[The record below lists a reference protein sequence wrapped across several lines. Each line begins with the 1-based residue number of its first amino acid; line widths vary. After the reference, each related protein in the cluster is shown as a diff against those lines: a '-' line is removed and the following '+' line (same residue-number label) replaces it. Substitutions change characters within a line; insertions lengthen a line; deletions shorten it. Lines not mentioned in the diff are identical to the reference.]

1 MQRND
6 PNEIKCPHITAL
18 IIYCLYMFACLG
30 GFVTGNALVIILD
43 FLLLI
48 IYFLIY
54 FFTLKGIK
62 QKLFYLY
69 KRALIISFIL
79 SIVSTIGRIIAIIVV
94 SSIDTDTK
102 AERRAKK
109 IVMGIMIAGFFFD
122 WILTVVLFFYKNKV
136 KNYCETSPTLA
147 NPTIPIENDN
157 TAALV

>member
-1 MQRND
+1 MQSND

-18 IIYCLYMFACLG
+18 IIYSIYIFAFVGGLYTA
-30 GFVTGNALVIILD
+30 NALTIILD
-43 FLLLI
+43 LSILI
-48 IYFLIY
+48 LYFLIY
-54 FFTLKGIK
+54 LFTLKGIK

-79 SIVSTIGRIIAIIVV
+79 SIVSTIYRIIAIIVL

-109 IVMGIMIAGFFFD
+109 IVMGTMIAGFFFD
-122 WILTVVLFFYKNKV
+122 WILTAVLFFYKNKV
-136 KNYCETSPTLA
+136 KNYCETSPTIA
-147 NPTIPIENDN
+147 NPTIPIESDN